1 MIENPTER
9 GKVTLH
15 AKDLGIN
22 PRTAMRWWKLYQKTG
37 KVVYKKL
44 QKKPGRPNSLTP
56 EHEQH
61 IQQIVEK
68 DSQLCADDIIVSRK
82 SQFEELKI
90 SKSQINHH
98 FRNNMLISIKKSTF
112 NPMTR
117 NSDNNLQT
125 RYEEAT
131 LLLKSLL

>member
-1 MIENPTER
+1 MLVE
-9 GKVTLH
+9 TLSRNWE
-15 AKDLGIN
+15 GS
-22 PRTAMRWWKLYQKTG
+22 
-37 KVVYKKL
+37 L
-44 QKKPGRPNSLTP
+44 QKVAKKSRPTNSLTT

-82 SQFEELKI
+82 LRFEDLKI
-90 SKSQINHH
+90 SKSQMNHH
-98 FRNNMLISIKKSTF
+98 LRNNMLISIKKPTF
-112 NPMTR
+112 DPMTR